1 MPINQNQ
8 FESWAKELTD
18 QADQIT
24 LSALEEIRRITNRW
38 IDDPDINFEERWQEF
53 TDSNTTQWQDNS
65 QKILIS
71 ITIAGYKLGINNVDR
86 ELREALDSVNPAD
99 NTLPFT
105 QLFSDTSADIS
116 DISINAREALDDY
129 PKHLQAY
136 GAIESEAKERLS
148 RTFPRVL
155 RSHNDI
161 FREVQQQVIT
171 DAFQSA
177 TATTRREIAQDLMD
191 EFARNGITGITYRN
205 GANVPI
211 STYSELVARNAG
223 QNAALQASANR
234 LQERGYDLV
243 RVNQYAGASNLCFP
257 WQGGVYSLSGN
268 SDQYPS
274 MSEATFNGSTG
285 LWHPNCGHSY
295 SPYIPGTSED
305 LGRLTDD
312 PAEQRILDEMG
323 ESKGNQFIYEKR
335 QIQRRYENAIRK
347 AKRRKAASLDES
359 ERERLEGLIRQRQK
373 RIRELIDENTFLR
386 RRYASEQI

>member
-18 QADQIT
+18 EADEIT

-38 IDDPDINFEERWQEF
+38 INEPGLNFEERWQEF
-53 TDSNTTQWQDNS
+53 TDENTSQWEENS
-65 QKILIS
+65 EEILIS
-71 ITIAGYKLGINNVDR
+71 ITVGGYKLGINNVDR
-86 ELREALDSVNPAD
+86 ELREILDSVNPPD
-99 NTLPFT
+99 QPIPFQ
-105 QLFSDTSADIS
+105 QLFSDSSVDIS
-116 DISINAREALDDY
+116 EVSLKAKDALDDF

-136 GAIESEAKERLS
+136 GAIEQESVERLS

-161 FREVQQQVIT
+161 YRDIQSQVVSE
-171 DAFQSA
+171 AFQSA
-177 TATTRREIAQDLMD
+177 DTQGRRQIAQDLLD
-191 EFARNGITGITYRN
+191 EFGRNGITGITYRN

-234 LQERGYDLV
+234 LTERNYDLV

-257 WQGGVYSLSGN
+257 WQGGVYSLSGR

-274 MSEATFNGSTG
+274 MSEATFDGSTG

-295 SPYIPGTSED
+295 SAYIPGTSED
-305 LGRLTDD
+305 LGPLSDD

-323 ESKGNQFIYEKR
+323 EAKGNEFIYEKR
-335 QIQRRYENAIRK
+335 QLQRRYENAIRK
-347 AKRRKAASLDES
+347 AKRRKATALNKA
-359 ERERLEGLIRQRQK
+359 ERNRLEGLIRQRQE
-373 RIRELIDENTFLR
+373 RMRELIDEHEFLR

>member
-8 FESWAKELTD
+8 FESWARDLTD
-18 QADQIT
+18 EADEIT

-38 IDDPDINFEERWQEF
+38 INEPDLRFEERWQEF
-53 TDSNTTQWQDNS
+53 TDENVGQWEENAPEILTT
-65 QKILIS
+65 

-86 ELREALDSVNPAD
+86 ELREVLDNVNPPD
-99 NTLPFT
+99 QTIPFS
-105 QLFSDTSADIS
+105 QLFSDSSVDIS
-116 DISINAREALDDY
+116 EVSLKAKDKLDDF

-136 GAIESEAKERLS
+136 GAIEREAAERLS

-161 FREVQQQVIT
+161 YRQVQSEVVSEAFRNAGT
-171 DAFQSA
+171 GG
-177 TATTRREIAQDLMD
+177 RRKIAQDLLD
-191 EFARNGITGITYRN
+191 EFGRNGITGITYRN

-211 STYSELVARNAG
+211 EVYSELVARNAG

-257 WQGGVYSLSGN
+257 WQGGVYSLSGR

-274 MSEATFNGSTG
+274 MSEATFDGSTG
-285 LWHPNCGHSY
+285 LWHPNCGHNY
-295 SPYIPGTSED
+295 SPYIPGTSKD
-305 LGRLTDD
+305 LGGLTDD

-323 ESKGNQFIYEKR
+323 EAKGNEFIYQKR
-335 QIQRRYENAIRK
+335 QLQRRYENAIRK
-347 AKRRKAASLDES
+347 AKRRKAVALNKA
-359 ERERLEGLIRQRQK
+359 ERSRLEGLIRQRQE
-373 RIRELIDENTFLR
+373 RMRELIDENPFLR
-386 RRYASEQI
+386 RRYASEQV

>member
-136 GAIESEAKERLS
+136 GAIESEATERLS

>member
-136 GAIESEAKERLS
+136 GAIESEATERLS

-191 EFARNGITGITYRN
+191 EFGRNGITGITYRN

-295 SPYIPGTSED
+295 SSYIPGTSED